1 MEKLPNLVW
10 IRSFDAAARHLNFT
24 AAADEL
30 GITQTAVSLHIRS
43 LEADLRCQLFTRAA
57 RKLTLTEM
65 GQAYS
70 MTLRRALADIAL
82 STNSLFGAGA
92 TQGLTVRVPIS
103 TAALW
108 LVQRLPEFKARHP
121 GISIRLVSN
130 IWAES
135 AGQDDVDVELR
146 LGKGHW
152 QNSAS
157 RRISHEAMVPIASSR
172 QPADLSAQ
180 TLHNGPLI
188 QILGYEDMWGSYL
201 GAFGKTA
208 DPTAVAYAVDTTV
221 AAVGIVAGGGGH
233 AVILERFARRAI
245 KDGQPIAIVG
255 DAVPL
260 NQAHYILGH
269 PGKPSS
275 AKAKE
280 VFEAW
285 LEEIFGN
292 DALDD

>member
-180 TLHNGPLI
+180 TLHNGPLV

-233 AVILERFARRAI
+233 AVILERFAKRTI
-245 KDGQPIAIVG
+245 KDGQPISIVG

-260 NQAHYILGH
+260 DQAHYILGH

-292 DALDD
+292 DALDG

>member
-245 KDGQPIAIVG
+245 KDGQPIEIVG

-260 NQAHYILGH
+260 DQAHYILGN

-292 DALDD
+292 DALGG

>member
-24 AAADEL
+24 AAAEEL

-92 TQGLTVRVPIS
+92 AQGLTVRVPIS

-233 AVILERFARRAI
+233 AVILERFAKRAI

-260 NQAHYILGH
+260 DQAHYILGH

-292 DALDD
+292 DALDG

>member
-24 AAADEL
+24 AAAEEL

-157 RRISHEAMVPIASSR
+157 RRISNEAMVPIASSR

-208 DPTAVAYAVDTTV
+208 TPAALAYAVDTTV

-245 KDGQPIAIVG
+245 KDGQPISIVG

-260 NQAHYILGH
+260 DQAHYILGH

-292 DALDD
+292 DALDG

>member
-180 TLHNGPLI
+180 TLHNGPLV

-245 KDGQPIAIVG
+245 KDGQPISIVG

-260 NQAHYILGH
+260 DQAHYILGH

-292 DALDD
+292 DALDG